1 MTKISKLA
9 GAMLFGA
16 AAIGLSGCAT
26 GLKTQVSRYQQMPAP
41 AGQTF
46 YVVPAEGRPASL
58 DFGRNAAIVARQ
70 LEARGYRPAGA
81 PQAADMLVK
90 LDYGVDQGVT
100 EVQVDPIARSRL
112 YDPYWGSFYG
122 RPYYSRF
129 GYWGRR
135 SPFYYGWDDP
145 YWYRGGLSGSA
156 IYRDAVYSYTVYQS
170 FLDMDIVR
178 KADNYQLFQGHVK
191 ARSQSDE
198 LGMLVPN
205 LVEAMFTDFPGRS
218 GETVKITVPARKS

>member
-46 YVVPAEGRPASL
+46 YVLPADGRATTL

>member
-1 MTKISKLA
+1 MIRINKLA
-9 GAMLFGA
+9 GAMLLRA
-16 AAIGLSGCAT
+16 SAIALSGCAT
-26 GLKTQVSRYQQMPAP
+26 GLRTQVSRYQQMPAP

-46 YVVPAEGRPASL
+46 YVVPADGQQASL
-58 DFGRNAAIVARQ
+58 EFGRNATIVARQ

-81 PQAADMLVK
+81 PQAADLLVT
-90 LDYGVDQGVT
+90 LDYGVDQGATHVET
-100 EVQVDPIARSRL
+100 DPFLHSRL
-112 YDPYWGSFYG
+112 RDPYWGSFYG
-122 RPYYSRF
+122 SPYYSRY

-145 YWYRGGLSGSA
+145 LWYRSGYYGGGYYRGA
-156 IYRDAVYSYTVYQS
+156 IRSYTVYKS

-178 KADNYQLFQGHVK
+178 RADNSQLFQGHVK
-191 ARSQSDE
+191 ARSQTDE
-198 LGMLVPN
+198 LGALVPN